1 MIFEIFSCYSMD
13 LNNLILSI
21 LKVDPKERPSVD
33 NILQRLENLAPSSSK
48 MSDLFDR
55 SNDIQT
61 TRT

>member
-1 MIFEIFSCYSMD
+1 MD

-21 LKVDPKERPSVD
+21 LKVDPKERPSID